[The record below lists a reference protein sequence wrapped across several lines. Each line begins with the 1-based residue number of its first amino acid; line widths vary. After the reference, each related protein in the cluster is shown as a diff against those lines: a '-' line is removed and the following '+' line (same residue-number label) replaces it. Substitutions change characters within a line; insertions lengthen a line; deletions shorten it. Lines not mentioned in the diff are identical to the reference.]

1 MRLSISRVA
10 PILMGLTIAAFG
22 VDTPPATAQAATP
35 GPVLLGVSQSATAPT
50 NPVLGIPSAEAS
62 RTTRAT
68 SQALIVNV
76 TSCSES
82 DLQAAI
88 GAVATVGGTV
98 NLRRG
103 CTYTLTDAAPPND
116 DNGLPVIKNKVTI
129 NGRGD
134 TITRA
139 ATAAN
144 FRFFEI
150 DGPNGNLTLNT
161 LTLSN
166 GHASTSL
173 GNGRGG
179 AIWLNGA
186 GPALTL
192 NNTSLTTNTADTFG
206 GAIDNDNGAVSVNR
220 STLRNNRA
228 TAGGAVFVS
237 PFGGSGTA
245 TVDRSRITGNHA
257 TILAGGIA
265 AAVGTTVTLTSTR
278 VTGNDVTG
286 ANAQGGGIAQAGTM
300 KLKRSEVIGNTTT
313 GTNAQGGGIFNTSG
327 TVKLT
332 HSPVTGNTTNG
343 TNSRGGGIFNT
354 ASGSV
359 ALTRSP
365 VTKNRALGTGA
376 DGGGIFNASG
386 TVTRIASPVARNRP
400 NNCGSPSTVPGC
412 S

>member
-1 MRLSISRVA
+1 M
-10 PILMGLTIAAFG
+10 
-22 VDTPPATAQAATP
+22 
-35 GPVLLGVSQSATAPT
+35 
-50 NPVLGIPSAEAS
+50 
-62 RTTRAT
+62 
-68 SQALIVNV
+68 
-76 TSCSES
+76 
-82 DLQAAI
+82 
-88 GAVATVGGTV
+88 GGTV

-116 DNGLPVIKNKVTI
+116 DNGLPVIKSKVTI
-129 NGRGD
+129 NGCGD

-139 ATAAN
+139 ATAAK

-150 DGPNGNLTLNT
+150 DGPNGNLTLNA

-179 AIWLNGA
+179 AIRLNGT

-192 NNTSLTTNTADTFG
+192 NNASLKTNTADVFG
-206 GAIDNDNGAVSVNR
+206 GAVDNDNGAFSVNR
-220 STLRNNRA
+220 STLRNNKA
-228 TAGGAVFVS
+228 SSGEAVFVS

-245 TVDRSRITGNHA
+245 TLDRSRIIGNHA
-257 TILAGGIA
+257 SVLGGGIA
-265 AAVGTTVTLTSTR
+265 AAVGTKATLTSTQ

-286 ANAQGGGIAQAGTM
+286 ANAQGGGI
-300 KLKRSEVIGNTTT
+300 
-313 GTNAQGGGIFNTSG
+313 FNTVG
-327 TVKLT
+327 TVRLT
-332 HSPVTGNTTNG
+332 DSPVTGNTVNG

-354 ASGSV
+354 GSGTV

-365 VTKNRALGTGA
+365 ATRSRALGTGA
-376 DGGGIFNASG
+376 NGGGIFNASG
-386 TVTRIASPVARNRP
+386 SVTRIASRVTGNRP